1 MTTPSISE
9 IQALEH
15 AVWDALVNGD
25 AKTDANLLADDFLG
39 VYPSG
44 FSDRAGHVSQLSDG
58 PSIAQYSLSDIR
70 LIIPGDG
77 LALLCYRAHF
87 TRSGKVGQPRETM
100 FVSSLWRKSDTGWR
114 NIFSQDTPSEKV
126 LEQ

>member
-25 AKTDANLLADDFLG
+25 AKTDANLLAYDFLG

-44 FSDRAGHVSQLSDG
+44 FPTGQGMCHNCQTG
-58 PSIAQYSLSDIR
+58 PASHSIHCRI
-70 LIIPGDG
+70 
-77 LALLCYRAHF
+77 
-87 TRSGKVGQPRETM
+87 SG
-100 FVSSLWRKSDTGWR
+100 
-114 NIFSQDTPSEKV
+114 
-126 LEQ
+126 